1 MDASQAL
8 SYTDPNALVAAL
20 RQESRSELLSALSAL
35 LVQQKARRLS
45 LELQEERNRLKA
57 ELPRLR
63 EEAASAESHLDEL
76 EAVVRTIQEH
86 LLQLGKPTTEQEKAK
101 EQALYAERARAQDAV
116 AAYQSQPRMARHRVE
131 QTLRQIVS
139 IEAMIKALESLS
151 LSPGDREVLRTL
163 AHALQSVGEENA
175 SLEAIPYE
183 PVAIEQGE

>member
-20 RQESRSELLSALSAL
+20 RQESRIELLSALSAL
-35 LVQQKARRLS
+35 LVQQKARRLI

-57 ELPRLR
+57 ALPRLR
-63 EEAASAESHLDEL
+63 EEADSAETHLDEL
-76 EAVVRTIQEH
+76 EAVVRTIQEQ

-151 LSPGDREVLRTL
+151 LSSGDREVLRTL
-163 AHALQSVGEENA
+163 ARVLQGVEEEKAPFEALQGET
-175 SLEAIPYE
+175 
-183 PVAIEQGE
+183 VVVEQGG